1 MKSSP
6 MYGIGLPQRA
16 RREAALAG
24 GFLTRIMMTLFLGL
38 ALIIGFTQR
47 SSAQVQIMGSLAN
60 FDVRYPNS
68 LPNDLEIVL
77 YGAGLSTNCV
87 RGAYFNGQWGAP
99 VSITGGVNTDPTSP
113 AFGLDCVVIRYA
125 GAPLPSLV
133 GQLRHFGVRLKIGCA
148 VAHQEV
154 WWTINGVRINRP
166 CDPHI
171 TWICTTTGW
180 LVCVANPTPVPFYV
194 YGCRFFPVA
203 TNAPLPLLS
212 QLNTSINPVQFG
224 SPTWIPLQPPGPNR
238 VFCIQPWCRIYF
250 RVQVTRWRPIV
261 FQMAARNVDE
271 NVLPLPGPPTGN
283 VPPDPNDFD
292 GQNGTMVILTDR
304 PTHEMAEDLNSDG
317 AVGIPDFNQL
327 RGAFG
332 TTSQDATQTQ

>member
-1 MKSSP
+1 MKTPP
-6 MYGIGLPQRA
+6 MYDNSVSQRSRLA
-16 RREAALAG
+16 AALACG
-24 GFLTRIMMTLFLGL
+24 LMTKAMALFLGL
-38 ALIIGFTQR
+38 SLLIGFTQR
-47 SSAQVQIMGSLAN
+47 GSAQVQIMGSLAN

-77 YGAGLSTNCV
+77 YGAGLLTNCV
-87 RGAYFNGQWGAP
+87 QGTFFNAQWGAP
-99 VSITGGVNTDPTSP
+99 VSITGSVNTDPTSP

-125 GAPLPSLV
+125 GPPLPGLV

-194 YGCRFFPVA
+194 YGCRWFPVA
-203 TNAPLPLLS
+203 TNSALPLLV
-212 QLNTSINPVQFG
+212 QLNTSITPTAFG
-224 SPTWIPLQPPGPNR
+224 SATWNPLQPPGPNR

-250 RVQVTRWRPIV
+250 RIQVTRWRPVV

-271 NVLPLPGPPTGN
+271 TVLPLQATGTN
-283 VPPDPNDFD
+283 PPPDPNDFD

-304 PTHEMAEDLNSDG
+304 PTQEMAEDLNADG
-317 AVGIPDFNQL
+317 GVGIPDFNRL
-327 RGAFG
+327 RAAFG